1 MQESFCTL
9 QTFSLTMTG
18 LDFLLHRA
26 AALELRL
33 VALALSLGLRR
44 ASQELQQSWIA
55 LLGRVLR
62 RQHLGVHAAL
72 VRCRARA
79 PHAAL
84 SPDESE
90 EAAEVMAGARA
101 DFANQPVRGRP

>member
-1 MQESFCTL
+1 ML
-9 QTFSLTMTG
+9 P
-18 LDFLLHRA
+18 HA

-62 RQHLGVHAAL
+62 RQHLGVHAAFA
-72 VRCRARA
+72 RCRTRA

-90 EAAEVMAGARA
+90 EAAAEMAGAHA
-101 DFANQPVRGRP
+101 DSAGKPVRGRPCCAAAGFT

>member
-1 MQESFCTL
+1 M
-9 QTFSLTMTG
+9 
-18 LDFLLHRA
+18 
-26 AALELRL
+26 
-33 VALALSLGLRR
+33 ALALSLGLRR

-72 VRCRARA
+72 MRCRACA

-90 EAAEVMAGARA
+90 EAAEEMAGAHIDLA
-101 DFANQPVRGRP
+101 EAPVQGRPCCATAVITAYVTHT